1 MKDQKFPLRP
11 ASREEA
17 GLFYSNDERD
27 EALGTVGHL
36 RMDFGSGGKGF
47 YHTWWPH
54 NEDRFNTPEF
64 KEALQEFVDAMRQS
78 GPLKNLAAMNTY
90 CWHNGGE
97 IAENDRVYGFI
108 SETEHYRF
116 CLRCTPR
123 SGDYQ
128 GYLYCYDLRQQEMAR
143 QDKLVGRVSYA
154 SGEKQEFTDA
164 GQYLQTIREELPYWQ
179 ASGESLKTSIRTKTR
194 LGQIVQEGRFRGGT
208 PAYGFQLV
216 KKGRTGKKNRELYD
230 IEINPDEAFAVKRM
244 FDLTDRYGYGGRKIS
259 TILKNEGIINLRTG
273 EPFHYSTIQHIL
285 ANIMNAGILRS
296 GETQSDVFP
305 ELQIIPLEQF
315 QRVTKAREQR
325 SINYA
330 IKCGWETEKVTLED
344 GNEAT
349 VVRSSGSYPRKIVG
363 KALLSGNVYCGH
375 CGGRVFATT
384 ARKAHHPSDHPERIA
399 IYKCYNRTQHK
410 EQCDG
415 PTTYRAEKVDSV
427 VESILRG
434 IFERAKRVDEK
445 EFLKAQ
451 VQISNKEYQ
460 QKLKLAKAEYS
471 KATKELS
478 KWEELMLASIEGT
491 CVFTPEQVKKRMD
504 IAQEKVDGLSKEIE
518 MLQIGMS
525 EAKTISS
532 EILAQHQQLLS
543 WAELFDSAS
552 IDEKKV
558 ISSQM
563 IKAVTLTRNYGIQI
577 EFNISEAQFLNGMEM
592 G

>member
-1 MKDQKFPLRP
+1 MQEIQRDAAQGKFDILLVFMFDRLGRKEDETPFVVEWFVNNGIEVWS
-11 ASREEA
+11 AEE
-17 GLFYSNDERD
+17 GQQ
-27 EALGTVGHL
+27 
-36 RMDFGSGGKGF
+36 
-47 YHTWWPH
+47 
-54 NEDRFNTPEF
+54 RFDNH
-64 KEALQEFVDAMRQS
+64 V
-78 GPLKNLAAMNTY
+78 
-90 CWHNGGE
+90 
-97 IAENDRVYGFI
+97 
-108 SETEHYRF
+108 
-116 CLRCTPR
+116 
-123 SGDYQ
+123 
-128 GYLYCYDLRQQEMAR
+128 
-143 QDKLVGRVSYA
+143 DKLMNY
-154 SGEKQEFTDA
+154 
-164 GQYLQTIREELPYWQ
+164 IRYWQ

-194 LGQIVQEGRFRGGT
+194 LGQIVQEGRFRGGV

-230 IEINPDEAFAVKRM
+230 IEINPDEAPAVKRM

-296 GETQSDVFP
+296 GETQSEVFP

-330 IKCGWETEKVTLED
+330 IKCGWETEKVALED
-344 GNEAT
+344 GSEAT

>member
-1 MKDQKFPLRP
+1 MGKRVYCLYRVSTKGQVEKDDIPMQKQRCHEF
-11 ASREEA
+11 AAEKGWDIIAEFSEKGVSGFKVSA
-17 GLFYSNDERD
+17 KDRD
-27 EALGTVGHL
+27 AVQEIQRDAALGKFDVLLVFMFDRLG
-36 RMDFGSGGKGF
+36 RK
-47 YHTWWPH
+47 
-54 NEDRFNTPEF
+54 EDETPFVVEWFVNNGIEVWSAEEGQQRFDNH
-64 KEALQEFVDAMRQS
+64 V
-78 GPLKNLAAMNTY
+78 
-90 CWHNGGE
+90 
-97 IAENDRVYGFI
+97 
-108 SETEHYRF
+108 
-116 CLRCTPR
+116 
-123 SGDYQ
+123 
-128 GYLYCYDLRQQEMAR
+128 
-143 QDKLVGRVSYA
+143 DKLMNY
-154 SGEKQEFTDA
+154 
-164 GQYLQTIREELPYWQ
+164 IRYWQ

-208 PAYGFQLV
+208 PADGFQLV

>member
-1 MKDQKFPLRP
+1 MKKQSSFQQTPPFDLRP
-11 ASREEA
+11 ASVEEA

-54 NEDRFNTPEF
+54 NGDHFNTPEF

-97 IAENDRVYGFI
+97 ISENDRVYGFVA
-108 SETEHYRF
+108 ETERYRF

-123 SGDYQ
+123 PGDYQ

-143 QDKLVGRVSYA
+143 QEKLVGRVTYA
-154 SGEKQEFTDA
+154 SGEQQEFCDP
-164 GQYLQTIREELPYWQ
+164 QRYLQTIREELP
-179 ASGESLKTSIRTKTR
+179 
-194 LGQIVQEGRFRGGT
+194 
-208 PAYGFQLV
+208 
-216 KKGRTGKKNRELYD
+216 
-230 IEINPDEAFAVKRM
+230 
-244 FDLTDRYGYGGRKIS
+244 
-259 TILKNEGIINLRTG
+259 
-273 EPFHYSTIQHIL
+273 YSTIQHIL

-491 CVFTPEQVKKRMD
+491 CVFTPGQVKKRMD